1 MSDGLLTLHDCFG
14 GKASIYLVCVVGGR
28 PMITEV
34 RVTDAAAEVADAQ
47 DSTLTE
53 TVTSFLKSL
62 KAKDEIKEVCSTWQY
77 AL

>member
-1 MSDGLLTLHDCFG
+1 
-14 GKASIYLVCVVGGR
+14 
-28 PMITEV
+28 MITEV

-62 KAKDEIKEVCSTWQY
+62 QAKDEIKEVCSTLQC